1 MKGEHSMDI
10 KIKVRKGNEDE
21 ALNFLKDLDFASFC
35 QCSIS
40 TTNKDIIIELKKE
53 YMGSSQ
59 ILKILKKMINFEDF
73 SISLENNNAKKHKK
87 ASVVS
92 NNIPHD
98 EIDPEE
104 LIKDPNM
111 REAVK
116 KIEQMQFLDY
126 NEKMVEMLMAF
137 SYESKKYEDFIE
149 KISEHFQFGDRSDQF
164 KRMCTAYFRDV
175 KISEPIKYYSRIHP
189 VRELIFDCFGENY
202 TITEKDIE
210 RRLGYTS
217 STLDFFKKKT
227 EKNKMNFLEL
237 VNTTR
242 KFKKCFD

>member
-1 MKGEHSMDI
+1 MDI
-10 KIKVRKGNEDE
+10 KIKVRKG
-21 ALNFLKDLDFASFC
+21 F
-35 QCSIS
+35 
-40 TTNKDIIIELKKE
+40 
-53 YMGSSQ
+53 SQ

-116 KIEQMQFLDY
+116 NIEQMQY
-126 NEKMVEMLMAF
+126 IENNIKMFEMLSAF
-137 SYESKKYEDFIE
+137 SYDSKNYVDFIK
-149 KISEHFQFGDRSDQF
+149 KISEHFQFGDRSYQF
-164 KRMCTAYFRDV
+164 ERMCTAYFRT
-175 KISEPIKYYSRIHP
+175 EPIDYYSGIYP
-189 VRELIFDCFGENY
+189 VCEFIFSSLENND

-217 STLDFFKKKT
+217 STLDFFKEKT

-237 VNTTR
+237 VNSTR
-242 KFKKCFD
+242 AHKKYFKTL

>member
-1 MKGEHSMDI
+1 MDI

-21 ALNFLKDLDFASFC
+21 VLNFLKDLDFASFC
-35 QCSIS
+35 QYSIS

-53 YMGSSQ
+53 YVGSSQ

-73 SISLENNNAKKHKK
+73 SISFENNSNNEENNNAKKHKK
-87 ASVVS
+87 ASVS

-104 LIKDPNM
+104 LIKNPNM

-116 KIEQMQFLDY
+116 KIEQMQFIDY

-149 KISEHFQFGDRSDQF
+149 KISEHFQFGDKSDQF

-175 KISEPIKYYSRIHP
+175 KISEPIKHYSRTHP

-202 TITEKDIE
+202 TITEKNIE

-237 VNTTR
+237 VNATR

>member
-1 MKGEHSMDI
+1 MDI
-10 KIKVRKGNEDE
+10 KIKVRKG
-21 ALNFLKDLDFASFC
+21 F
-35 QCSIS
+35 
-40 TTNKDIIIELKKE
+40 
-53 YMGSSQ
+53 SQ

-116 KIEQMQFLDY
+116 NIEQMQY
-126 NEKMVEMLMAF
+126 IENNEKMFEMLSAF
-137 SYESKKYEDFIE
+137 SYDSKNYVDFIK
-149 KISEHFQFGDRSDQF
+149 KISEHFQFGDRSYQF
-164 KRMCTAYFRDV
+164 KRMCTAYFRT
-175 KISEPIKYYSRIHP
+175 EPIKYYSEIYP
-189 VRELIFDCFGENY
+189 VCELIFSSLEKND

-217 STLDFFKKKT
+217 STLDFFKEKT

-237 VNTTR
+237 VNATR
-242 KFKKCFD
+242 TYKKYFKTL

>member
-1 MKGEHSMDI
+1 MDI
-10 KIKVRKGNEDE
+10 KIKVRKENEDE
-21 ALNFLKDLDFASFC
+21 ALNFLKDLDFASC
-35 QCSIS
+35 SQCSIS

-53 YMGSSQ
+53 YVGSSK

-116 KIEQMQFLDY
+116 NIEQMQY
-126 NEKMVEMLMAF
+126 IENNIKMFEMLSAF
-137 SYESKKYEDFIE
+137 SYDSKNYVDFIK
-149 KISEHFQFGDRSDQF
+149 KISEHFQFGDRSYQF
-164 KRMCTAYFRDV
+164 ERMCTAHFRT
-175 KISEPIKYYSRIHP
+175 EPIKYYSGIYP
-189 VRELIFDCFGENY
+189 VCECIFSSLD
-202 TITEKDIE
+202 TKDIITEKDIE

-217 STLDFFKKKT
+217 STLDFFKEKT

-237 VNTTR
+237 VNSTR
-242 KFKKCFD
+242 AHKKYFKTL